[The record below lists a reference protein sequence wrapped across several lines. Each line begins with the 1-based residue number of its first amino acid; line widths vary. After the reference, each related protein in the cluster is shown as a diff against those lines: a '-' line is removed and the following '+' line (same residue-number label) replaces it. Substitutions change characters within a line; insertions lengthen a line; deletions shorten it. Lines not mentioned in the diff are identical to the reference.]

1 MLFHY
6 SIGTNV
12 VSTPTWT
19 RTRTKTLG
27 KSRAVHYTIGIKS
40 RRLDSHQ
47 HDLVYKTS
55 AFLNRATSAIR
66 VTERNR
72 TAVQQIHSL
81 SPETSTGPGH
91 SGRDQPSVGAPGWT
105 RKAVSSTGFQPA
117 PVVNRVRCSQAE
129 SCYDSSCQL
138 SSHSSRIFF
147 AQNRNVVT
155 RRSGFE
161 GRPME
166 CETSVFVRK
175 TNPSGSSFPRACA
188 TF

>member
-91 SGRDQPSVGAPGWT
+91 SGRSGSRT
-105 RKAVSSTGFQPA
+105 RKTLSTFDRLPTGSRRQSGGPSIVSICRISGPTRIRTRNARLEAGCDFRFTIRPCQSFKRKARDSNPHLQWRAALAV
-117 PVVNRVRCSQAE
+117 
-129 SCYDSSCQL
+129 
-138 SSHSSRIFF
+138 
-147 AQNRNVVT
+147 
-155 RRSGFE
+155 RSGQ
-161 GRPME
+161 PY
-166 CETSVFVRK
+166 
-175 TNPSGSSFPRACA
+175 PA
-188 TF
+188 TFRIN